1 MRVLSCLLLI
11 ALLAAC
17 QAHNPYTAESL
28 PLPPAPPQ
36 AAAHL
41 DRSAYPAPPRDYAR
55 YRNWTWLN
63 DRQPAGSAWASS
75 ALLQEALGNALDQ
88 RGLRPAQAGVAAD
101 LAVALEL
108 HLERRVR
115 QVREDYGGYYG
126 HGRYWNDYGL
136 WGSAPILRSYE
147 EEVLVVHIELFDGR
161 DGQPVWRGGAEMPSG
176 GSQAERADAL
186 RAALKR
192 ALEDY
197 PPA

>member
-1 MRVLSCLLLI
+1 MRALSCLVLL

-17 QAHNPYTAESL
+17 QAPNPYVAEST

-36 AAAHL
+36 AAQHL

-55 YRNWTWLN
+55 YRNWTWQ
-63 DRQPAGSAWASS
+63 DGRQPPGSAWASS

-101 LAVALEL
+101 LAVAVEL
-108 HLERRVR
+108 HLERRLR

-147 EEVLVVHIELFDGR
+147 EEVLVVRIELFDGH
-161 DGQPVWRGGAEMPSG
+161 DGQPVWRGSAETPSG

-192 ALEDY
+192 ALENY